1 MHKWKQCST
10 PEEIQELTEALIS
23 ALKDKDV
30 KLKIVV
36 VEDKDK
42 IGYGKRSDS
51 VDGPY
56 FAIDTHIAAGVLTRL
71 RGSKPSANAESVPHH
86 FFLAAVDLQVTSIS
100 RF

>member
-30 KLKIVV
+30 KLKLDV

-42 IGYGKRSDS
+42 IGYGRRDDS
-51 VDGPY
+51 IDGPY
-56 FAIDTHIAAGVLTRL
+56 FAIDAHTADGVLARL
-71 RGSKPSANAESVPHH
+71 RGLKLSASAESAPHH
-86 FFLAAVDLQVTSIS
+86 FFLAAVDLQVTSIG